1 MRKILVAVL
10 AVSLLSLSAVA
21 LNDGGG
27 KKKAKRKANTEAK
40 TDNNCDPKNCDPKN
54 CDPKNC
60 DPKNCDP
67 KTCEYT
73 DAAKETKCPPTCE
86 KQ

>member
-10 AVSLLSLSAVA
+10 AVSFLSLSAVA
-21 LNDGGG
+21 LNNNGGG
-27 KKKAKRKANTEAK
+27 KKKAKKKAKTEAK
-40 TDNNCDPKNCDPKN
+40 KDNTCDPKN

-73 DAAKETKCPPTCE
+73 AAAKDTKCPSTCE